1 MVEVQGFPA
10 LGLLEYSRRADVR
23 EEEVVGL
30 FCHYYL
36 YFEDLSKLLS
46 AVVLLLVAAV
56 EAERRK
62 GLMASLSSALQVM
75 KMCCSKLR
83 RLGSEYRI

>member
-1 MVEVQGFPA
+1 MAGVQGFPA
-10 LGLLEYSRRADVR
+10 LELLAYSRRADVR

-46 AVVLLLVAAV
+46 AVVLLAAV
-56 EAERRK
+56 EAGRRK
-62 GLMASLSSALQVM
+62 GLMASLSSALQIM
-75 KMCCSKLR
+75 KMCRSKLR
-83 RLGSEYRI
+83 WLGSEYRI